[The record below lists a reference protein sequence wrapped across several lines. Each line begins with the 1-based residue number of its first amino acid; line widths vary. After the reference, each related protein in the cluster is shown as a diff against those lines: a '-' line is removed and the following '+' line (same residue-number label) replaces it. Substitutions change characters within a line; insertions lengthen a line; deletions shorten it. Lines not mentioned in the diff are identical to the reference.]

1 MPCAIDEIRKLGRGG
16 HVVIAADTFP
26 NAPGN
31 HSKYASTSLVVPS
44 PRHETKRFIEE
55 IARIVR
61 DEKIDM
67 IMPGF
72 EEVFYLAK
80 NRAALPAE
88 KCFFPDF
95 DTLYK
100 LHHKGKLLD
109 LAREIGVRIPRSV
122 LCSSQSEL
130 RDAVA
135 AFPRYFAKPVFSRG
149 GVHLLTNTGPL
160 AGLKRVEDFEPTED
174 LPWLVQEYV
183 AGVDVCSFSVVQHG
197 KITAHS
203 TYEHP
208 REIEKAGGIVF
219 ESVNE
224 PECLSMAQKFAEATG
239 YHGQMSF
246 DYKRTEEGMVLIECN
261 PRPTAGIHV
270 MSDEMFVAGLLDTEG
285 TELRVAEPGTRRKYS
300 FALLRDMILHWREAR
315 EDMKYLFSDAKEVVA
330 DPDDL
335 GPALYQVLSY
345 GQVAAYK
352 KQSQEKVDAN
362 HQLMAAYFYDVCW
375 NGEPIEVVSQAA

>member
-1 MPCAIDEIRKLGRGG
+1 MPCAIDEIRKLGRAG
-16 HVVIAADTFP
+16 HQVIAADTFA

-31 HSKYASTSLVVPS
+31 HSKYANTAMVVPS
-44 PRHETKRFIEE
+44 PRHATKSFIEE
-55 IARIVR
+55 IARIVKEENV
-61 DEKIDM
+61 DLIL
-67 IMPGF
+67 PGF

-80 NRAALPAE
+80 NKACLPQD

-95 DTLYK
+95 DTLFQ

-109 LAREIGVRIPRSV
+109 LAREIGVRVPHSIV
-122 LCSSQSEL
+122 ATSQAEL

-160 AGLKRVEDFEPTED
+160 AGHKKVEDFEPSEE

-183 AGVDVCSFSVVQHG
+183 TGVDVCSFSVVHHG

-224 PECLSMAQKFAEATG
+224 PECLSMAQRFAEATG

-246 DYKRTEEGMVLIECN
+246 DYKRTEQGMVLIECN

-270 MSDEMFVAGLLDTEG
+270 MPDDMFVQGLLDTSG
-285 TELRVAEPGTRRKYS
+285 SQMRVAEPGIRRKYS
-300 FALLRDMILHWREAR
+300 FALVRDMILHWREAH
-315 EDMKYLFSDAKEVVA
+315 EDIKYLLSDAKEVVA

-352 KQSQEKVDAN
+352 KQSKENVDAN

-375 NGEPIEVVSQAA
+375 NGEPIDVVDLAA